1 MVSQVLYLAGHFKR
15 NCSMKTNEY
24 EDDFTIEAE
33 ECEDYDCE
41 EFIENPEEFN
51 NGGSAVMKSNGA
63 EFIEAFPY
71 LLLIVI
77 FCTIV
82 FYFCNSTIKI

>member
-1 MVSQVLYLAGHFKR
+1 
-15 NCSMKTNEY
+15 MKASEY
-24 EDDFTIEAE
+24 EDDFTIETE

-41 EFIENPEEFN
+41 EIIENPEEFN
-51 NGGSAVMKSNGA
+51 YGGSAVMKSNGA

>member
-1 MVSQVLYLAGHFKR
+1 
-15 NCSMKTNEY
+15 MKTTEY
-24 EDDFTIEAE
+24 EDDYIIEAE
-33 ECEDYDCE
+33 ECEDYGCE

-51 NGGSAVMKSNGA
+51 CGGSAGMKSNGA
-63 EFIEAFPY
+63 ELIEAFPY

-82 FYFCNSTIKI
+82 IYFCNSTIKI

>member
-1 MVSQVLYLAGHFKR
+1 
-15 NCSMKTNEY
+15 MKASEY
-24 EDDFTIEAE
+24 EDDFTIETE

-41 EFIENPEEFN
+41 ENSENPEEFN
-51 NGGSAVMKSNGA
+51 YGGSAVMKSNGA

-77 FCTIV
+77 FCAIV
-82 FYFCNSTIKI
+82 FYFCNLTINI